1 VACRSRIGS
10 YCVGLQPGCVV
21 ARPTEP
27 ANDPGAHHG
36 PVKGG
41 VAVAAINSQEGCV
54 IGGLIDQRRGDGLR
68 IFVALLVVLA
78 VLYYWDLE
86 RFRAKACPGLDPGWI
101 PVRVKKTRQNKNLE
115 LRSDSIG
122 TENALAGGESSKITN
137 L

>member
-1 VACRSRIGS
+1 
-10 YCVGLQPGCVV
+10 VV
-21 ARPTEP
+21 ARLTEP

-41 VAVAAINSQEGCV
+41 VAVAAINSQAGCA
-54 IGGLIDQRRGDGLR
+54 IGGLIDPRKADGLR
-68 IFVALLVVLA
+68 IFVALFVVLA